1 MSGSPVRSVG
11 ILSKKITKKRQNQN
25 KIFDNQRSVMAVHE
39 RAQELIKKQI
49 AALEKVL
56 LDECFDAAVESLVN
70 LNGKI
75 ITTGIGK
82 AGYIARKAA
91 STFCTTGSPSVFLHP
106 GDASH
111 GDVGI
116 LGAEDAI
123 LAFSN
128 SGKNREVIE
137 TVTFGKKLGAA
148 KIIAIT
154 NSKESPLAE
163 LSTHVLCMGKLEE
176 ACPLGFTPTSS
187 TTAMLAI
194 SDALAITL
202 MEVKGFAKAA
212 FSLRH
217 HGGYLGEQS
226 RK

>member
-1 MSGSPVRSVG
+1 MTAR
-11 ILSKKITKKRQNQN
+11 
-25 KIFDNQRSVMAVHE
+25 E
-39 RAQELIKKQI
+39 RGQELIRKQI
-49 AALEKVL
+49 SALETL
-56 LDECFDAAVESLVN
+56 ALDESFDLAIESLLN
-70 LNGKI
+70 LRGKI

-116 LGAEDAI
+116 LSAEDAI

-128 SGKNREVIE
+128 SGKNREVLE
-137 TVTFGKKLGAA
+137 TVTFGKKLGAS
-148 KIIAIT
+148 KIISIT
-154 NSKESPLAE
+154 NSKNSPLAE
-163 LSTHVLCMGKLEE
+163 LSTHILCMGKLEE

-202 MEVKGFAKAA
+202 MEKKGFDKAA